1 MQMFL
6 VASKLDWAGW
16 LRGFFGALI
25 SGGAGAVG
33 SGFGSIIVDPKD
45 FNVLQ
50 GGLVHTLALMGVTFA
65 FSAII
70 SLAKFLQSHPVP
82 DPEPPTPTP

>member
-33 SGFGSIIVDPKD
+33 SGFGSIIVDPKR
-45 FNVLQ
+45 LQ
-50 GGLVHTLALMGVTFA
+50 RAPHWFTRWR
-65 FSAII
+65 
-70 SLAKFLQSHPVP
+70 
-82 DPEPPTPTP
+82 